1 MRPERGGDGAPA
13 DLRATPCDVLAF
25 DNAHLTRDSVKMPT
39 AATSIEGTMHEIGT
53 FTVSEGETRKNE
65 EVFSAKS
72 FHLLVYICR
81 FCSKQTPWIG
91 YCDNEPC
98 LA

>member
-1 MRPERGGDGAPA
+1 MRSEAAMAGQTCVPR
-13 DLRATPCDVLAF
+13 PCDVLAF

-65 EVFSAKS
+65 DVFSAKID
-72 FHLLVYICR
+72 H
-81 FCSKQTPWIG
+81 
-91 YCDNEPC
+91 
-98 LA
+98 

>member
-1 MRPERGGDGAPA
+1 MSCGARQPWG
-13 DLRATPCDVLAF
+13 RPCDVLAF

-65 EVFSAKS
+65 EVFPAKID
-72 FHLLVYICR
+72 HQAKEKINVVERGVI
-81 FCSKQTPWIG
+81 
-91 YCDNEPC
+91 
-98 LA
+98 

>member
-1 MRPERGGDGAPA
+1 MRPERGSDGA

-65 EVFSAKS
+65 EGFSAFGQCKIDWGS
-72 FHLLVYICR
+72 VVMGHCNRV
-81 FCSKQTPWIG
+81 
-91 YCDNEPC
+91 
-98 LA
+98 